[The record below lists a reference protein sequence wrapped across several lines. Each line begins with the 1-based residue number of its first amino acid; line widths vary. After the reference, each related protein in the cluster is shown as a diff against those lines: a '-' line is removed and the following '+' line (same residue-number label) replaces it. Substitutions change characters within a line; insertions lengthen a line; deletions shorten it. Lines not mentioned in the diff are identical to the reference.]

1 MADRCRVAAPVA
13 PGRPHAARVAPQLV
27 GHSGHP
33 RRCGGWGGAMTTP
46 RIRVSRE
53 WLALREPADAAARA
67 SDLVE
72 RLTRQLPAT
81 GPSVIHDLGCG
92 TGAMARWLAPLVPGP
107 QHWILHDLDA
117 DLLDVAASEPP
128 GPAADG
134 AAVTLETRTSDISRL
149 LPGALAGSTLITASA
164 LLDILTEEELS
175 ALITVSVG
183 AGCLVLLTLS
193 VVGRVELTPAEP
205 LDCRIAVAFD
215 AHQRRVTERGRL
227 LGPDAVAVAVE
238 QAARS
243 GAEVLVR
250 PSPWRL
256 GTSEAELAAE
266 WFTGWV
272 GAACE
277 QEAELAA
284 TVAPYAHRRLAQ
296 AAAGGLRVSVGHA
309 DLLI

>member
-1 MADRCRVAAPVA
+1 
-13 PGRPHAARVAPQLV
+13 
-27 GHSGHP
+27 
-33 RRCGGWGGAMTTP
+33 MTTA

-53 WLALREPADAAARA
+53 WLALREAADAAARA
-67 SDLVE
+67 NDLVE

-81 GPSVIHDLGCG
+81 APWVIHDLGCG
-92 TGAMARWLAPLVPGP
+92 TGAMARWLAPVLPGP

-117 DLLDVAASEPP
+117 DLLDVAASQPP

-134 AAVTLETRTSDISRL
+134 GAVTLETRMSDISRL
-149 LPGALAGSTLITASA
+149 LPGDLAGSTLITASA
-164 LLDILTEEELS
+164 LLDMLTEEELS

-193 VVGRVELTPAEP
+193 VVGRVELMPAAP
-205 LDCRIAVAFD
+205 LDRRIAVAFD

-227 LGPDAVAVAVE
+227 LGPDAVAVAVAL
-238 QAARS
+238 AARL
-243 GAEVLVR
+243 GAEVLVA

-277 QEAELAA
+277 QEVELAA
-284 TVAPYAHRRLAQ
+284 KVVAYTRRRLAQ
-296 AAAGGLRVSVGHA
+296 AAAGELWVTVDHA
-309 DLLI
+309 DLLISPRR

>member
-1 MADRCRVAAPVA
+1 
-13 PGRPHAARVAPQLV
+13 
-27 GHSGHP
+27 
-33 RRCGGWGGAMTTP
+33 MTTP
-46 RIRVSRE
+46 RIRVSRG

-67 SDLVE
+67 NDLVE

-81 GPSVIHDLGCG
+81 GPRVIHDLGCG
-92 TGAMARWLAPLVPGP
+92 TGAMARWLAPLLPGP

-134 AAVTLETRTSDISRL
+134 GAVTLETRTSDISRL
-149 LPGALAGSTLITASA
+149 LAGDLAGSTLVTASA

-205 LDCRIAVAFD
+205 LDSRIAVAFD

-227 LGPDAVAVAVE
+227 LGPDAVSVAVE
-238 QAARS
+238 QADRL
-243 GAEVLVR
+243 GAEVHVE

-256 GTSEAELAAE
+256 GASEAELAAE

-277 QEAELAA
+277 QEVELAA
-284 TVAPYAHRRLAQ
+284 KVVPYTRRRLAQ
-296 AAAGGLRVSVGHA
+296 AAAGELRVTVDHA
-309 DLLI
+309 DLLISPRR

>member
-1 MADRCRVAAPVA
+1 
-13 PGRPHAARVAPQLV
+13 
-27 GHSGHP
+27 
-33 RRCGGWGGAMTTP
+33 MTTP

-67 SDLVE
+67 NDLVE

-81 GPSVIHDLGCG
+81 GPEVIHDLGCG
-92 TGAMARWLAPLVPGP
+92 TGAMARWLAPVLPGP
-107 QHWILHDLDA
+107 QHWVLHDLDA

-134 AAVTLETRTSDISRL
+134 GAVTLETRTSDIGRL
-149 LPGALAGSTLITASA
+149 LPGDLAGSTVITASA
-164 LLDILTEEELS
+164 LLDMLTEEELS
-175 ALITVSVG
+175 SLITVGVG

-193 VVGRVELTPAEP
+193 VMGRVELTPAEP
-205 LDCRIAVAFD
+205 LDRRIAVAFN

-238 QAARS
+238 QAARL
-243 GAEVLVR
+243 GAEVHVA

-256 GTSEAELAAE
+256 GASEAELAAE
-266 WFTGWV
+266 WCTGWV

-284 TVAPYAHRRLAQ
+284 TVVPYARRRLAQ
-296 AAAGGLRVSVGHA
+296 AAAGELRVMVDHA
-309 DLLI
+309 DLLISPRR

>member
-1 MADRCRVAAPVA
+1 
-13 PGRPHAARVAPQLV
+13 
-27 GHSGHP
+27 
-33 RRCGGWGGAMTTP
+33 MTTP

-67 SDLVE
+67 NDLVE

-81 GPSVIHDLGCG
+81 GRYTGPRSGKASSPRVIHDLGCG
-92 TGAMARWLAPLVPGP
+92 TGAMARWLAPMLPGP

-134 AAVTLETRTSDISRL
+134 GAVTLETRTSDISRL
-149 LPGALAGSTLITASA
+149 MAADLAGSTLTTASA
-164 LLDILTEEELS
+164 LLDILTEEELC

-193 VVGRVELTPAEP
+193 VAGRVELTPVEP
-205 LDCRIAVAFD
+205 LDRRISVAFD
-215 AHQRRVTERGRL
+215 VHQRRVTERGRL

-238 QAARS
+238 QAARL
-243 GAEVLVR
+243 GAEVHVA

-277 QEAELAA
+277 QEVELAA
-284 TVAPYAHRRLAQ
+284 EVVPYTRRRLAQ
-296 AAAGGLRVSVGHA
+296 AAAGELRVVVDHT
-309 DLLI
+309 DLLISPRR

>member
-1 MADRCRVAAPVA
+1 
-13 PGRPHAARVAPQLV
+13 
-27 GHSGHP
+27 
-33 RRCGGWGGAMTTP
+33 MTTA

-67 SDLVE
+67 NDLVQ

-81 GPSVIHDLGCG
+81 GPRVIHDLGCG
-92 TGAMARWLAPLVPGP
+92 TGAMARWLAPVLPGP

-128 GPAADG
+128 APAADG
-134 AAVTLETRTSDISRL
+134 GAVTLETRTSDISRL
-149 LPGALAGSTLITASA
+149 LPGDLAGSTLITASA

-175 ALITVSVG
+175 ALMTVSIG

-205 LDCRIAVAFD
+205 LDRRIAAAFD
-215 AHQRRVTERGRL
+215 AHQRRATERGRL
-227 LGPDAVAVAVE
+227 LGPDAVAVAIE
-238 QAARS
+238 QAGRL
-243 GAEVLVR
+243 GAEVHVA
-250 PSPWRL
+250 PSPWSL
-256 GTSEAELAAE
+256 GASEAELAAE

-277 QEAELAA
+277 QEVELAA
-284 TVAPYAHRRLAQ
+284 TVVSYTRRRLAQ
-296 AAAGGLRVSVGHA
+296 AAAGELRVTVDHA
-309 DLLI
+309 DLLISPRR